1 MERKDTS
8 LTFRISSRY
17 KSYLEEMAKAEGL
30 TTGQF
35 LNNYIRLST
44 EGLIHKQARIKAH
57 EVAATKMDIP
67 FKMVANIETAQD
79 WDDFRSLVGE
89 KRGKQYYEFWA
100 VALDDAIDQISA
112 EKDFQDWDTE
122 KSISLSEN

>member
-1 MERKDTS
+1 
-8 LTFRISSRY
+8 
-17 KSYLEEMAKAEGL
+17 MAKAEGL

-35 LNNYIRLST
+35 LNEYIRLSM

-57 EVAATKMDIP
+57 EVTATKMDIP
-67 FKMVANIETAQD
+67 FKMVTNIETAQD
-79 WDDFRSLVGE
+79 WDDFRGIVGE
-89 KRGKQYYEFWA
+89 KKGNKYYEFWA
-100 VALDDAIDQISA
+100 IALDDAIGQIST